1 MCYDNPKMVLNIP
14 AFLRSLVSKVKDEN
28 NNLIFD
34 YYELDEIVNSAI
46 DDKIPLISAKKWAIS
61 DRKKGQV
68 IIGKN

>member
-1 MCYDNPKMVLNIP
+1 MVLNVP
-14 AFLRSLVSKVKDEN
+14 AFLRSLCSKVKDEN

-34 YYELDEIVNSAI
+34 YYELDEIVNSAT